1 MWILKNILISGCLIY
16 PIAFTCINNLSW
28 TNLEKVKEIS
38 LENEAFTKNWPNYEQ
53 RHINSQSFYVSNF
66 NWVKTWVKAQK
77 RHKEILLPYVLF
89 LILVYVYVHFKS
101 EPNGWQ
107 LDKNYKLIF
116 IILTLAFILW
126 FTKIP
131 TYRYGYSIIIS
142 LISIYFASFCFRR
155 KKIKKNLFRKFYF
168 IIFLFFISIFVVKN
182 SHRIIKTKYY
192 INYPFPRFYS
202 HDNDNIKSNNYSSK
216 IINDVVIYK
225 ENNGFCMYNKPLC
238 TPYDIKIKINKSK
251 GYLIFVKD

>member
-1 MWILKNILISGCLIY
+1 MISEILYLKSNIRTKDFIILFNISIFYNIKQNYNVFCIFITICFLRKINFREILKNFKTYFAIVLGSLWILKNILISGCLIY

-77 RHKEILLPYVLF
+77 STKEILLLYVLF

-116 IILTLAFILW
+116 IILTLALFCGLQ
-126 FTKIP
+126 KYQP
-131 TYRYGYSIIIS
+131 T
-142 LISIYFASFCFRR
+142 
-155 KKIKKNLFRKFYF
+155 
-168 IIFLFFISIFVVKN
+168 
-182 SHRIIKTKYY
+182 
-192 INYPFPRFYS
+192 
-202 HDNDNIKSNNYSSK
+202 DM
-216 IINDVVIYK
+216 VIQ
-225 ENNGFCMYNKPLC
+225 
-238 TPYDIKIKINKSK
+238 
-251 GYLIFVKD
+251 